1 MLSRAQDEVSFLC
14 CEDKLLMLLNLLFTW
29 ALYLHL
35 PSCLPAAW
43 TTAYAVEWSPDV
55 GPKKKITELFR
66 LEKTFKT
73 TECNH

>member
-1 MLSRAQDEVSFLC
+1 
-14 CEDKLLMLLNLLFTW
+14 MLLNLLFTW

-55 GPKKKITELFR
+55 GPKKKSKNCLDWKRPLRPPSATIKLR
-66 LEKTFKT
+66 LARPPL
-73 TECNH
+73 N